1 MTSVRSGN
9 NLSTWGKFFQLV
21 LKHGHET
28 WHGDAGGRLP
38 GISPH
43 FPLLHCSVCSSLQR
57 CLLQPPVFCP
67 RVPGLGHGGGL
78 RSRVHFY
85 ADSFSMV
92 VGSDVVGM
100 GSESSF

>member
-1 MTSVRSGN
+1 MGMRADDYQAFLLTSPSCTVLYVALSNGVCY
-9 NLSTWGKFFQLV
+9 NLRCFVLV
-21 LKHGHET
+21 FLD
-28 WHGDAGGRLP
+28 WDM
-38 GISPH
+38 
-43 FPLLHCSVCSSLQR
+43 
-57 CLLQPPVFCP
+57 
-67 RVPGLGHGGGL
+67 GGL